1 MKLKGH
7 KIGNKIYFISEA
19 KEKEFGSVEAAA
31 IAAKAKEDAR
41 NEPIEATEP
50 KHKKAKKADEVV
62 IPTEAESQT
71 EVTE

>member
-31 IAAKAKEDAR
+31 LAAKAKEDAR
-41 NEPIEATEP
+41 NKPVEATEP
-50 KHKKAKKADEVV
+50 KPKRAKKVDEVV
-62 IPTEAESQT
+62 IPTEPETQT
-71 EVTE
+71 EATE